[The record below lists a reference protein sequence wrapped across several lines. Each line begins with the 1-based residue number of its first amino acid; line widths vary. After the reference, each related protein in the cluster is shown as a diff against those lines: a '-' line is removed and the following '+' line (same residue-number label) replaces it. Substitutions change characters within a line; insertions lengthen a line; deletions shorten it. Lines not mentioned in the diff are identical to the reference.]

1 MNRPVLNYSPAFLIL
16 LLWIA
21 GSAPNASAQSAR
33 GEQMEIHLH
42 FACRETH
49 RNMQPQR
56 DNIDFLNYLNYKAD
70 TGCTGVVRLG
80 FTLSPSEKWTFMAD
94 LGMMSD
100 MRFSQMNIS
109 ASRIIG
115 KAGNSTAW
123 GLSAGISAYPVYL
136 NEFNEYH
143 LIRDTGLMADMNANY
158 RQQILYDPG
167 LELMPF
173 LNYKKSKFSLN
184 AGTGLR
190 ISTFMP
196 FNLLIM
202 QKKEGG
208 NFRREIRYETLFK
221 PALSSIS
228 ALHATLMLTDKPG
241 LSVGLQASAQLL
253 FGMRTIPYKR
263 SILTWTADNRV
274 TDEIKPDSKPFTVTE
289 VSGGIVFRF

>member
-1 MNRPVLNYSPAFLIL
+1 MNRPCLNFSTTLLIL
-16 LLWIA
+16 LTWIA
-21 GSAPNASAQSAR
+21 GSAPPASAQSAR
-33 GEQMEIHLH
+33 REQMEIHLH
-42 FACRETH
+42 YACRETH
-49 RNMQPQR
+49 RSSQPPG

-70 TGCTGVVRLG
+70 TGCTGIVRFG
-80 FTLSPSEKWTFMAD
+80 FTWSPSEKWTFMAD

-100 MRFSQMNIS
+100 MRFSQMNIG

-115 KAGNSTAW
+115 KVGNNTSW

-143 LIRDTGLMADMNANY
+143 LLKDTGLVADLDANY

-173 LNYKKSKFSLN
+173 LLYKKGKFSLR

-190 ISTFMP
+190 ISTFLP

-221 PALSSIS
+221 PALSSFS
-228 ALHATLMLTDKPG
+228 ALKATLMLTDKPG

-263 SILTWTADNRV
+263 SVLTWTADNRI
-274 TDEIKPDSKPFTVTE
+274 TDEIKPGSKPFTVTE

>member
-1 MNRPVLNYSPAFLIL
+1 
-16 LLWIA
+16 
-21 GSAPNASAQSAR
+21 
-33 GEQMEIHLH
+33 MEIHLH
-42 FACRETH
+42 YACRETH
-49 RNMQPQR
+49 RSSQPQG

-70 TGCTGVVRLG
+70 TGCTGIVRFS
-80 FTLSPSEKWTFMAD
+80 FTLSPSEKWTFMGD

-100 MRFSQMNIS
+100 MRFSQMNIG

-115 KAGNSTAW
+115 KAGNNTSW

-143 LIRDTGLMADMNANY
+143 LLKDTGLVADLDANY

-173 LNYKKSKFSLN
+173 LLYKKGKFSLK

-190 ISTFMP
+190 ISTFLP

-228 ALHATLMLTDKPG
+228 ALHATLMLSDKPG

-263 SILTWTADNRV
+263 SVLTWTADNRI
-274 TDEIKPDSKPFTVTE
+274 TDEIKPGSKPFTVTE

>member
-1 MNRPVLNYSPAFLIL
+1 MNRHGLNIPPALLLI

-21 GSAPNASAQSAR
+21 NGASQASAQSAR
-33 GEQMEIHLH
+33 REQMEIYLH
-42 FACRETH
+42 YACRETYRSIQH
-49 RNMQPQR
+49 QG
-56 DNIDFLNYLNYKAD
+56 DNIDFLNYLDYKTD
-70 TGCTGVVRLG
+70 TGCTGVVHVG
-80 FTLSPSEKWTFMAD
+80 FSLSPSEKWVFSAD

-115 KAGNSTAW
+115 KTGSNAAW

-143 LIRDTGLMADMNANY
+143 LLRDTGLIADLNVNY

-167 LELMPF
+167 LELIPF
-173 LNYKKSKFSLN
+173 LNYKKNKLSLK

-190 ISTFMP
+190 ISTFLP
-196 FNLLIM
+196 FNQLIM

-221 PALSSIS
+221 PALSSVS

-241 LSVGLQASAQLL
+241 LSVGLQASAQVL

-274 TDEIKPDSKPFTVTE
+274 TDEIKPGSKPFTVTE
-289 VSGGIVFRF
+289 VSAGIVFRF

>member
-1 MNRPVLNYSPAFLIL
+1 
-16 LLWIA
+16 
-21 GSAPNASAQSAR
+21 
-33 GEQMEIHLH
+33 MEIYLH
-42 FACRETH
+42 YACRETYRSIQH
-49 RNMQPQR
+49 QG
-56 DNIDFLNYLNYKAD
+56 DNIDFLNYLDYKTD
-70 TGCTGVVRLG
+70 TGCTGVVHVG
-80 FTLSPSEKWTFMAD
+80 FSLSPSEKWVFSAD

-115 KAGNSTAW
+115 KTGSNADW

-143 LIRDTGLMADMNANY
+143 LLRDTGLIADLNVNY

-167 LELMPF
+167 LELIPF
-173 LNYKKSKFSLN
+173 LNYKKNKLSLK

-190 ISTFMP
+190 ISTFLP
-196 FNLLIM
+196 FNQLIM

-228 ALHATLMLTDKPG
+228 ALHTTLMLTDKPG
-241 LSVGLQASAQLL
+241 LSMGLQASVQLL
-253 FGMRTIPYKR
+253 SGMRTIPYKR
-263 SILTWTADNRV
+263 SILTWTAENRI
-274 TDEIKPDSKPFTVTE
+274 TDEIRPVSKPFTVTE